1 MSDSL
6 ITKRAMADSL
16 KSLMKKKSLERITV
30 SDIVKGCGLNRQTF
44 YYHFKDKYDLVN
56 WIYYSE
62 IITTLS
68 PISDGADWSA
78 AIKKALNIMR
88 KDKAFYAGSLNL
100 DGQSILRD
108 YLFRATRDM
117 LIKILE
123 KPNFR
128 EATNLEPDD
137 RILIAEFYTY
147 GLVGM
152 VIQWVRKGM
161 AEAPDEIVEK
171 LSRFIDDS
179 EWVSAVRSWAK
190 NNTAKSVSVQQKK
203 QFPN

>member
-6 ITKRAMADSL
+6 ITKKAMADSL
-16 KSLMKKKSLERITV
+16 KTLMKKKNLERITV
-30 SDIVKGCGLNRQTF
+30 SDIVKDCGLNRQTF

-56 WIYYSE
+56 WIYCSE

-78 AIKKALNIMR
+78 AIMKALNIMR
-88 KDKAFYAGSLNL
+88 KDKVFYAGSLNL
-100 DGQSILRD
+100 DGQSILHD
-108 YLFRATRDM
+108 YLFHATRDM

-123 KPNFR
+123 KPDFQDTLNI
-128 EATNLEPDD
+128 EPND

-152 VIQWVRKGM
+152 VIQWAKNGM
-161 AEAPDEIVEK
+161 TEAPDEIVGK
-171 LSRFIDDS
+171 LSHFIDDS
-179 EWVSAVRSWAK
+179 RRVSEVRCWAK
-190 NNTAKSVSVQQKK
+190 NNCSIALLRQKK
-203 QFPN
+203 

>member
-16 KSLMKKKSLERITV
+16 KTLMKKKGLERITV

-78 AIKKALNIMR
+78 AIMKALNIMR

-108 YLFRATRDM
+108 YLFRETRDM

-123 KPNFR
+123 KPDFQK
-128 EATNLEPDD
+128 TMNLEPDD

-152 VIQWVRKGM
+152 VIQWVKKGM
-161 AEAPDEIVEK
+161 SEAPNEIVEK

-190 NNTAKSVSVQQKK
+190 NNSTKSLPGK
-203 QFPN
+203 QRK

>member
-16 KSLMKKKSLERITV
+16 KTLMKKKSLERITV

-78 AIKKALNIMR
+78 AIMKALNIMR

-108 YLFRATRDM
+108 YLFHETRDM

-123 KPNFR
+123 KPDFQKTMNF
-128 EATNLEPDD
+128 EPED
-137 RILIAEFYTY
+137 RVLIAEFYTY

-152 VIQWVRKGM
+152 VIQWVKKGM

-179 EWVSAVRSWAK
+179 KWVSAVRSWAK
-190 NNTAKSVSVQQKK
+190 NNSAKSIPGQQRK
-203 QFPN
+203 